1 MTELQA
7 VAFRPFSRILIR
19 ASFNSSLGGASLRSH
34 FVRGDRE
41 WALEITADC

>member
-19 ASFNSSLGGASLRSH
+19 ASFNASFGGASLRGH
-34 FVRGDRE
+34 FVRGRSRMG
-41 WALEITADC
+41 LRNYS